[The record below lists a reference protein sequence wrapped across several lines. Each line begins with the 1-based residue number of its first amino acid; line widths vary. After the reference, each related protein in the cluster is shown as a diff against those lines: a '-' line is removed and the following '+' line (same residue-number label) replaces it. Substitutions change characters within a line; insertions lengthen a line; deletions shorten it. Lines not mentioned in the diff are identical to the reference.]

1 MRKNS
6 KIITTFEKPVKFTQ
20 SKNLTTIHNNK
31 NETTKNIRHPNPN
44 QTMTSDLDH
53 LLNGLR
59 RDDDG
64 QDPFQERRC
73 LVEVEEH
80 EETVGDEEQH
90 AVGDAGPE
98 LPGKRTSKVRVH
110 CGVRRNRCGC
120 SRCGCMG
127 SAMADG
133 LQVNVKGN
141 IEACMFLENNHT

>member
-1 MRKNS
+1 MNKWEKNS

-31 NETTKNIRHPNPN
+31 NETTQNIKHPNPN

-98 LPGKRTSKVRVH
+98 LPGKGRRRWGFIVGRSRDTSV
-110 CGVRRNRCGC
+110 
-120 SRCGCMG
+120 S
-127 SAMADG
+127 
-133 LQVNVKGN
+133 
-141 IEACMFLENNHT
+141 